1 MAENKNQNPAGD
13 TVKNILA
20 ELKQEPKSSPN
31 AGPAKP
37 APLEQTQSFGN
48 EVPVDDDFEQFFKKT
63 VAVIPGQE
71 KDLEKDETYYS
82 MEGAE
87 AEKTQGFLAKLLH
100 RGKRQATES
109 LPPQPM
115 AAQLSEG
122 NFHRSHRK
130 SDPLVQEMLKEE
142 TEHQN
147 AKVAQAFDQV
157 QKREEGQDE
166 EAAAR
171 EKAAKE
177 AEALAEA
184 RQQAAELA
192 RRQAEEKAA
201 REQARQRAI
210 EQAAKEREQRLA
222 AEKAAKEQ
230 AEKAAREHAAEE
242 LATQL
247 AAEKAAQEKAERE
260 AAALAAAQAKA
271 AEEARRQQE
280 AKEQEELARKRMEE
294 RQAQR
299 ASTAQAAQKAI
310 ETTEVESL
318 DEEPALEEPT
328 REPEIPSYE
337 QQERRDLGEGDG
349 ETMSVKLDLPDTA
362 QEEPEEEEPKDGK
375 SKMREALHLFG
386 FGRDEGE
393 EADEQSEEYAQAMPE
408 EEDRFDRQTSGMN
421 DPETPEEL
429 KALLELQKSKTL
441 LRAVLS
447 GIAAAM
453 LIYLG
458 VAARSGTLPL
468 IEMIDPQL
476 AATPFLAV
484 NLGLL
489 LLTAVLNF
497 ALLGHGAAGILGH
510 PCGDTMPML
519 ATVGALLQLALFLVK
534 PEWYDPLHIT
544 VFAGPAALLLC
555 LNQAGRCVQAASA
568 LENCELIQSGVDHE
582 IAAICNDQ
590 DKTLRMADG
599 LDEEDPVLLLS
610 RPAGRLQNFLRRS
623 YSMSENESRLQHLAW
638 LLLLCAVLAGGITM
652 LRGGEAAVAVSTAVG
667 VLCLGAPL
675 ASVLSSSLPMDL
687 CGKGAAR
694 VGAVVPG
701 WESAEELAESN
712 LLHVTSDDLFPAG
725 CIHLHGIKTFRKERI
740 DLAILYAASMAQYSS
755 KGLQDVFMTILQ
767 NDARLL
773 YKTEGVTKIAGKGIV
788 GWIDNQRIILGNREM
803 MAEYGIEIPSMDYEN
818 RYTKGQRSPVYLA
831 VAGQL
836 FGMFLLSYAPDRTV
850 FSTISMLR
858 AEGYSL
864 LVSSDDFCMT
874 GESIENAYGLS
885 AGEVRLLNNK
895 QKDRLAPDLAFSESA
910 DGCLVHLGSLAS
922 VAGGIKAAVSARTA
936 ARAASVMVTASVA
949 ASCLF
954 GVVLAFTGG
963 MAGLVLPAVVLYQAA
978 WCGLTL
984 AAPAMQKY

>member
-13 TVKNILA
+13 TVENILA
-20 ELKQEPKSSPN
+20 ELEQEPKSSPN
-31 AGPAKP
+31 AGPRKP
-37 APLEQTQSFGN
+37 DPLEQTQSFGN

-63 VAVIPGQE
+63 VAVIPGQKKE
-71 KDLEKDETYYS
+71 PEEDEYYYS
-82 MEGAE
+82 MEGVE
-87 AEKTQGFLAKLLH
+87 AEKNQGFLAKLLH
-100 RGKRQATES
+100 RGKKQTAES

-115 AAQLSEG
+115 AVQLSEE
-122 NFHRSHRK
+122 NSHHRK
-130 SDPLVQEMLKEE
+130 SEPLVQEMLEQE
-142 TEHQN
+142 TRRQN

-157 QKREEGQDE
+157 QKREADQDE
-166 EAAAR
+166 KAAAR

-184 RQQAAELA
+184 QQQAAELA

-222 AEKAAKEQ
+222 AEKAAKEL
-230 AEKAAREHAAEE
+230 AEKAARERAAEE
-242 LATQL
+242 LAAQL
-247 AAEKAAQEKAERE
+247 AAEKAAQEKAAQE
-260 AAALAAAQAKA
+260 AAALAAAQARA

-310 ETTEVESL
+310 ETAEAESL
-318 DEEPALEEPT
+318 GEKPVAEEPT
-328 REPEIPSYE
+328 REPEVPSYE
-337 QQERRDLGEGDG
+337 QAERRDLGEGDG
-349 ETMSVKLDLPDTA
+349 ETMSVKLNLPDTE
-362 QEEPEEEEPKDGK
+362 QDEPEEEEPKAGK
-375 SKMREALHLFG
+375 SKMRAALHLFG
-386 FGRDEGE
+386 FGRNEGE
-393 EADEQSEEYAQAMPE
+393 PEEQDEEYTPAPQE
-408 EEDRFDRQTSGMN
+408 EEAFERHTFGQA

-447 GIAAAM
+447 GFAAAM

-458 VAARSGTLPL
+458 AAARGGTLPL
-468 IEMIDPQL
+468 VEMIDPQL

-489 LLTAVLNF
+489 LLVAVLNF
-497 ALLGHGAAGILGH
+497 SLLGHGAAGILGR

-582 IAAICNDQ
+582 VAAVCNDQ

-610 RPAGRLQNFLRRS
+610 RPAGKLRNFLRRS
-623 YSMSENESRLQHLAW
+623 YSVSENESRLQHLGW

-652 LRGGEAAVAVSTAVG
+652 LRGGEAAMAVSTAAG

-740 DLAILYAASMAQYSS
+740 DLAILYAASMVQYSS

-803 MAEYGIEIPSMDYEN
+803 MAEHGIEIPSMDYEN

-864 LVSSDDFCMT
+864 LVSSDDFCIS

-885 AGEVRLLNNK
+885 AGEVRLLNNA

-922 VAGGIKAAVSARTA
+922 VAGGIKAAVSARAA